1 MAWDRSDVE
10 RWLMDAE
17 AHASADEAA
26 QVAWLKEQR
35 ALYSQRIRE
44 GDWEVQSVTGE
55 GGSSSSKRHVSDK
68 DNHDAIVAALREMG
82 ETEYGARGTSLTF
95 QFSNILG

>member
-1 MAWDRSDVE
+1 
-10 RWLMDAE
+10 MDAE
-17 AHASADEAA
+17 AHAGADKAA
-26 QVAWLKEQR
+26 QIAWLK
-35 ALYSQRIRE
+35 RIRE